1 MITKTLA
8 NLLLIVSLLLSPALA
23 SASAPRLLPA
33 DRAQASQT
41 SYATFVTG
49 PLSFN
54 MTPQQAQADP
64 VGAARQVLTEQAS
77 LFGIQDVDNE
87 LTLVEDW
94 SDSLGQHHVT
104 FQQVYSNTQVYNAL
118 VKVHL
123 DLSVPQ
129 AVAISSGFVPGI
141 SLPQVTPQ
149 VSGSQ
154 ALATAQSALPGA
166 QIVDPPRLVVYPG
179 VGSRRLSATPRL
191 AWLVEL
197 RDSSL
202 PARNLY
208 VVDALDG
215 NLVDVVERLDRGEL
229 TRTAQQTPPP
239 RPYSPDHVLV
249 QRKPGA
255 QVARIAQRNS
265 RRVLGDWFQVPV
277 IPGETPLQLL
287 DALRNDPGVA
297 QVQLDYIYQLSPTE
311 AIPASVGGVNAQ
323 STIPND
329 PHYSFQWHIPPI
341 QAPDAWAR
349 TTGANV
355 TVAVVDTGIS
365 QGGEDLD
372 CHTFV
377 DEFNA
382 ITDSSG
388 PGVATDDNGHGTH
401 VAGTIAQCTNNGV
414 GVAGVAYNARLMPV
428 KVLDANGSGL
438 TSDIAQGIDWA
449 RTHGADVVNLSL
461 GMDCQGVGNG
471 AWPDC
476 SDSVLDTAIE
486 AAVDAGVVVVA
497 AAGNANQSVVGYP
510 ANHPDVIAVGAV
522 DYALNKAPYSSYG
535 DALDVVAPGG
545 DTSADLNGD
554 GYADGVLQ
562 ETFDGSGWGYWFF
575 QGTSMA
581 TPHVVGAVALLRS
594 FAPSATVSQIRDA
607 LRSTALD
614 RGASGFDPVYGYGL
628 IQVDAALDA
637 LASGGGST
645 PTATPTA
652 TPSPTSTPTPTPAAS
667 PTPTPTP
674 TPGTDP
680 ITDLSL
686 TSDSP
691 TALGDTTTFTVSVT
705 GGQPMGLVLDFGD
718 GSKALGTL
726 DASAAGR
733 SPAVGPAIVGGEEA
747 APGAWPWMAALISAS
762 ATDAYQG
769 QFCGGALIHPNWV
782 LTAAHCV
789 NGADPSSLHV
799 VLGRHD
805 LRTSDGERIPVDQI
819 VQHADYDP
827 STTDSDLA
835 LLHLAQPSQAPVL
848 PVVAQG
854 DSAGLTT
861 PGVLAMVTGWGDTR
875 EQGVGTYPPTLHQVG
890 VPIVSQSACTGA
902 YGSAITDN
910 MLCAGYQQGGK
921 DSCQGDSGGPLMV
934 PDQAGT
940 GWVQAGIV
948 SWGYDCAQAGYY
960 GVYTRVSRFRTWIEN
975 QTGPLGGSEA
985 TVTFAHG
992 YTEPGSYTVTV
1003 TATNAVSTVVDSL
1016 VVTVQ
1021 APSSGTPALRTSTA
1035 ENGYQVPGTVAR
1047 TNQEAATGDTDV
1059 DRAHNFARESYNYF
1073 WQRFNR
1079 HSYDGNGALI
1089 RSTVH
1094 YGQGV
1099 QQAFWDGLQL
1109 IYGEGFPTRDLVAH
1123 EFTHAVIQSTADLE
1137 GQWQSGALAE
1147 SLADLFAALVDGD
1160 DWLIG
1165 EDLPV
1170 GLRDGQDALRDL
1182 EDPARL
1188 GQPAHVDDW
1197 VATCVD
1203 QEGIHD
1209 NSGIL
1214 NRALV
1219 HMAGAMGREKLGQI
1233 LYRTMTVYLQ
1243 PTSSFQDAR
1252 QAILQA
1258 TRDLYGI
1265 GPELSA
1271 VQAGFDLV
1279 GLDENWT
1286 PPANSCTCAVA
1297 TALDLP
1303 TARGQ
1308 QVTALEALLTLY
1320 RLRDELFTGSG
1331 AGQHFRELF
1340 YTHTA
1345 TVSTLLLQ
1353 DAALRDQAA
1362 QILREATPGLQ
1373 KLLDE
1378 DPNQD
1383 TVSAALIQDALDFVD
1398 ALLVA
1403 AQTRGNT
1410 QLAQDLAQ
1418 EKELLDWSSLAGK
1431 SYSQAWTETR
1441 MAVEGIYSIYLPA
1454 VSR

>member
-1 MITKTLA
+1 MFAKTLA
-8 NLLLIVSLLLSPALA
+8 NLFLIASLLLSPALA
-23 SASAPRLLPA
+23 TASPPRLAPRARPQES
-33 DRAQASQT
+33 QAGVT
-41 SYATFVTG
+41 TFLTG
-49 PLSFN
+49 PVTFN
-54 MTPQQAQADP
+54 MTPSQAQADP
-64 VGAARQVLTEQAS
+64 VAAARQVLTEQAA
-77 LFGIQDVDNE
+77 LFGIQDVDSE
-87 LTLVEDW
+87 LALVEEW

-141 SLPQVTPQ
+141 SLAQVMPQ

-166 QIVDPPRLVVYPG
+166 QIAEPPRLVIYPG
-179 VGSRRLSATPRL
+179 TGSQRLSATPRL

-197 RDSSL
+197 RESSI
-202 PARNLY
+202 PARNVY
-208 VVDALDG
+208 VIDALSG
-215 NLVDVVERLDRGEL
+215 VLIDVIERLDRAENPG
-229 TRTAQQTPPP
+229 RSQGIAQETPPP
-239 RPYSPDHVLV
+239 WPYSPDQVLV
-249 QRKPGA
+249 RVKPGA
-255 QVARIAQRNS
+255 QVARLAQRAS
-265 RRVLGDWFQVPV
+265 RRILGEWLQVPV
-277 IPGETPLQLL
+277 NPGETALQLL
-287 DALRNDPGVA
+287 EALRADPGVA
-297 QVQLDYIYQLSPTE
+297 QVQLDYVYQLSPSQR
-311 AIPASVGGVNAQ
+311 IPADEGQINAQ

-341 QAPDAWAR
+341 QAPDAWDR

-377 DEFNA
+377 DDFNA

-449 RTHGADVVNLSL
+449 RSHGADVINLSL

-510 ANHPDVIAVGAV
+510 ANHPDTIAVGAV

-562 ETFDGSGWGYWFF
+562 ETFDGSDWGYWFF

-594 FAPSATVSQIRDA
+594 FAPGATVSQIRDV
-607 LRSTALD
+607 LRSTAQD

-628 IQVDAALDA
+628 IQVNAALDA
-637 LASGGGST
+637 LASGGST
-645 PTATPTA
+645 PTPTPTATATPPPTPTPTA
-652 TPSPTSTPTPTPAAS
+652 TPSPTPGAS
-667 PTPTPTP
+667 
-674 TPGTDP
+674 P
-680 ITDLSL
+680 ITDLQL
-686 TSDSP
+686 TSDGP
-691 TALGDTTTFTVSVT
+691 TPLGDTTTFTVSVT
-705 GGQPMGLVLDFGD
+705 GGQPMSLVLDFGD
-718 GSKALGTL
+718 GGKTLGSL

-733 SPAVGPAIVGGEEA
+733 SPGVGPAIVGGEEA
-747 APGAWPWMAALISAS
+747 SPGAWPWMAALISAS

-769 QFCGGALIHPNWV
+769 QFCGGALILPNWV

-789 NGADPSSLHV
+789 NGADPASIHV

-819 VQHADYDP
+819 VQHPDYNP
-827 STTDSDLA
+827 ATTDSDLA
-835 LLHLAQPSQAPVL
+835 LLHLAQPSQAPTL
-848 PVVAQG
+848 PVVGQG

-902 YGSAITDN
+902 YGSSITGN
-910 MLCAGYQQGGK
+910 MMCAGYQQGGK

-948 SWGYDCAQAGYY
+948 SWGYDCALAGYY
-960 GVYTRVSRFRTWIEN
+960 GVYTRLSQFRTWIEG
-975 QTGPLGGSEA
+975 QVGPLDGPEA

-992 YTEPGSYTVTV
+992 YVEPGSFTVTV

-1021 APSSGTPALRTSTA
+1021 PASNGTPALRTSTA
-1035 ENGYQVPGTVAR
+1035 ENGYDVPGTVAR
-1047 TNQEAATGDTDV
+1047 TNQGAATGDADV
-1059 DRAHNFARESYNYF
+1059 DRAHNFARQSYNYF

-1079 HSYDGNGALI
+1079 HSYDGDGALI

-1094 YGQGV
+1094 FGQGV
-1099 QQAFWDGLQL
+1099 QQAFWDGQQL
-1109 IYGEGFPTRDLVAH
+1109 LYGEGFPTRDLVAH
-1123 EFTHAVIQSTADLE
+1123 EFTHAVIQSTANL
-1137 GQWQSGALAE
+1137 GGRWQSGALAE
-1147 SLADLFAALVDGD
+1147 SLADLFAALVDDD

-1165 EDLPV
+1165 EDLLP
-1170 GLRDGQDALRDL
+1170 GLRDSQDALRDL
-1182 EDPARL
+1182 ADPARL

-1197 VATCVD
+1197 VATCVG
-1203 QEGIHD
+1203 QEGIHS

-1214 NRALV
+1214 SRALV
-1219 HMAGAMGREKLGQI
+1219 HAAGAMGREKLGQI
-1233 LYRTMTVYLQ
+1233 LYRTLTVYLQ

-1258 TRDLYGI
+1258 TRDLYGA

-1286 PPANSCTCAVA
+1286 PPANTCTCAVA

-1303 TARGQ
+1303 TSSSAQ
-1308 QVTALEALLTLY
+1308 ATSLEALVTLY
-1320 RLRDELFTGSG
+1320 RLRDELFAGGG

-1345 TVSTLLLQ
+1345 TVSGLLLQ

-1362 QILREATPGLQ
+1362 QILRDATPGLQ
-1373 KLLDE
+1373 KLLDG
-1378 DPNQD
+1378 DPSQE
-1383 TVSAALIQDALDFVD
+1383 TVSAALVQDALAFVD
-1398 ALLVA
+1398 ALMSA
-1403 AQTRGNT
+1403 AQTRGET
-1410 QLAQDLAQ
+1410 ELAQALAQ
-1418 EKELLDWSSLAGK
+1418 EKDLLDWNSLAGK
-1431 SYSQAWTETR
+1431 SYSQAWTQIR
-1441 MAVEGIYSIYLPA
+1441 MAIEGVYSIYLPQ